1 VTGNNVAPAFYVVI
15 AAIISGIA
23 ILTLPETYNKPLK

>member
-1 VTGNNVAPAFYVVI
+1 VVI
-15 AAIISGIA
+15 AAIVSGIA